1 MPCLIDLMEACSQ
14 DLPNGQNQTA
24 DANCSQ
30 ISKMKLKV
38 LMNSDVKDQFPIKI
52 KRISRDGYVD
62 KSWVRFF
69 LFISRPG

>member
-1 MPCLIDLMEACSQ
+1 MPCLIYLMEACSQ

-38 LMNSDVKDQFPIKI
+38 LMNFDVKDQFPIKI
-52 KRISRDGYVD
+52 KRIS
-62 KSWVRFF
+62 
-69 LFISRPG
+69 